1 MTAPAGFV
9 EASLAGPGEVMA
21 AFIAVAEI
29 AAIKQG
35 SAYGGTTKSLVVLR
49 SGETLQLA
57 TPFSSF
63 VERLSVITEGDAE

>member
-1 MTAPAGFV
+1 MTVPTGFI
-9 EASLAGPGEVMA
+9 EASLAGPGETMA
-21 AFIAVAEI
+21 TFIAVAEI

-57 TPFSSF
+57 TEFETF
-63 VERLSVITEGDAE
+63 VGRMAGTGRDAE